1 MNGWVVLVLVLIIL
15 ILLGA
20 LAYYVESLP
29 LGQVVA
35 VIVSLTAATVGLW
48 IFLKEPSLS
57 RRLKGE

>member
-15 ILLGA
+15 ILSGT

-35 VIVSLTAATVGLW
+35 VIVSLTVATVGLW
-48 IFLKEPSLS
+48 IFFKRTFTKQEV
-57 RRLKGE
+57 KG

>member
-15 ILLGA
+15 ILSGA

-35 VIVSLTAATVGLW
+35 VIVSLTVATVGLW
-48 IFLKEPSLS
+48 IFFKRTFTKQEV
-57 RRLKGE
+57 KG

>member
-15 ILLGA
+15 ILSGT

-35 VIVSLTAATVGLW
+35 IIVSLTVATVGLW
-48 IFLKEPSLS
+48 IFFKRTFTKREV
-57 RRLKGE
+57 KG